1 MSSKRVPDWRSLAGK
16 RGSLSFRLTF
26 WYALLSVVIVASA
39 GSILYWVLGDYLRRD
54 DDQWLAG
61 QIAEFRSILSLHA
74 NDPVALRDALR
85 RETLI
90 LPSSYLRVLD
100 SNGNNLVET
109 PAVKSIDF
117 GSAASGL
124 SARHVAPDEGA
135 DWIPRTGETYRVMYS
150 RINAGPGF
158 TVQVAINRSAEE
170 EVLASYQYILWAVL
184 SISLAVA
191 IVAGYLIARR
201 NLQPVSRLAAIIDE
215 LSATQLY
222 RRIAD
227 DEWPAELRPLA
238 ANFDQLLMRLDDSFA
253 RISRFSADIA
263 HELRTPLHIL
273 RGEAELALS
282 KARSNDD
289 YRECIVS
296 ATEEYDRL
304 ARMVDALLFLAR
316 TDSPESLPDQRTLI
330 LEEEI
335 ATVCAFYQALADEQE
350 TTLLVSGSAQISG
363 DSALL
368 RRALG
373 NLIVNALRHTHCGGC
388 IAIDVKQSP
397 EGTVKITVTDTGD
410 GISAQDL
417 PHVFDRFYRADSA
430 RSGHG
435 TGTGLGLAI
444 VKSIMHL
451 HGGSVS
457 LSSEPGRGTVAT
469 LTFPALHPTP

>member
-1 MSSKRVPDWRSLAGK
+1 MFSKRVLDWRSLAGK
-16 RGSLSFRLTF
+16 RGSISFRLTF
-26 WYALLSVVIVASA
+26 WYALLSVVLVATA

-54 DDQWLAG
+54 DDNWLTG
-61 QIAEFRSILSLHA
+61 QITELRELMTLH
-74 NDPVALRDALR
+74 NHDPAALREALR
-85 RETLI
+85 REAAI
-90 LPSSYLRVLD
+90 LPSLYMRVLD
-100 SNGNNLVET
+100 ANGNKVVET
-109 PAVKSIDF
+109 PAVKSSDL
-117 GSAASGL
+117 GSPASGFNA
-124 SARHVAPDEGA
+124 SRAAPDRGV
-135 DWIPRTGETYRVMYS
+135 DWTSRTGATYRVMYS
-150 RINAGPGF
+150 RVNVAPGF
-158 TVQVAINRSAEE
+158 TIQVAINRSAEE
-170 EVLASYQYILWAVL
+170 EGLAAYQQILWTAL
-184 SISLAVA
+184 AISFAVA
-191 IVAGYLIARR
+191 VVGGYLIARR
-201 NLQPVSRLAAIIDE
+201 NLRPVSELAAIIDE
-215 LSATQLY
+215 LSATQLH

-238 ANFDQLLMRLDDSFA
+238 VSFDQLLMRLDDSFA

-273 RGEAELALS
+273 QGEAGLALS
-282 KARSNDD
+282 KARSNEEYKD
-289 YRECIVS
+289 CIVS

-316 TDSPESLPDQRTLI
+316 TDSPESLPGKQTLV
-330 LEEEI
+330 LEQEI
-335 ATVCAFYQALADEQE
+335 AAVCDFYQALADEQE
-350 TTLLVSGSAQISG
+350 TVLLISGTGKIGG

-373 NLIVNALRHTHCGGC
+373 NLIVNALRHTHSGGC

-397 EGTVKITVTDTGD
+397 EGSVAITVTDSGD
-410 GISAQDL
+410 GISAHDL

-444 VKSIMHL
+444 VKSIMQL

-469 LTFPALHPTP
+469 LTFPALQPAP